1 MDLITNHYKNIAR
14 AMTSED
20 FKKNFTTQYIE

>member
-20 FKKNFTTQYIE
+20 FLKNFIT

>member
-14 AMTSED
+14 AMTSKD
-20 FKKNFTTQYIE
+20 FLKNFTK